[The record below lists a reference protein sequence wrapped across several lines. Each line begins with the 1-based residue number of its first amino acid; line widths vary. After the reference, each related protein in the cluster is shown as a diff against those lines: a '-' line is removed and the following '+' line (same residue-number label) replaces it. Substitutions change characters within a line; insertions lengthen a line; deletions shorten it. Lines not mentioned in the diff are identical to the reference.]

1 MLSVTRRLQLLE
13 QVQGVLGTYNLELVL
28 VRKLRCNL
36 EDGTQCWR
44 RISKMKWGGKALG
57 KCSSD
62 VQCLW
67 VEQRLAHTL
76 HQARLMGHAKNLS
89 ELPLEAMHPGRV
101 LEWDLMRLDW
111 CFEAIASIGNKE
123 RSM

>member
-13 QVQGVLGTYNLELVL
+13 QVQSVLGTYNLELVL

-36 EDGTQCWR
+36 EDGTQCWK
-44 RISKMKWGGKALG
+44 RISKMKWGGKALE

-89 ELPLEAMHPGRV
+89 ELPLGAIHPWQSIRMG
-101 LEWDLMRLDW
+101 LDATRLV
-111 CFEAIASIGNKE
+111 F
-123 RSM
+123 